1 MKAKIVPT
9 SPKERLPADR
19 TAEVEAFMREST
31 EIAKPTVVR
40 FPMGFLLLV
49 VALSLFAGLVGTA
62 VFSYGKEAWPW
73 LAQWFGSSST
83 DSTVVRTSTRSDS
96 PAANSADVVR
106 DVGQSVVS
114 IFVRRTPAK
123 GAEAINQMYVPEDFR
138 GAGLI
143 ITEDG
148 IGVTTRRAI
157 PDLAKEV
164 AVVTSDRTVYL
175 TKDFSVDPA
184 SDLVYFRV
192 SGKGFPVVDFADV
205 ASLLVTQRA
214 VTVSLDPTTL
224 AYVAATADIT
234 ATNTYRVSSR
244 SDLLRSTE
252 HLSQLL
258 RISRATTVPAEPA
271 FTAEGKL
278 IGLQTGTNGDVLPVD
293 VIAGGLQRLQH
304 DGGVSRNTLGIRY
317 VDLPVV
323 KGLLLTPLEVG
334 SRGALV
340 MGDTGLSAVI
350 ENSPADRAGVKAG
363 DVVLRLDDRA
373 VGEYP
378 SFAQLVQSLPARSAI
393 TLTVLRDG
401 EEQRLPV
408 TLDTLTP

>member
-19 TAEVEAFMREST
+19 SADVEAFMREST

-40 FPMGFLLLV
+40 FPVGFLMLV
-49 VALSLFAGLVGTA
+49 VVLSLFAGLVGTA
-62 VFSYGKEAWPW
+62 VFSYGKESWPW
-73 LAQWFGSSST
+73 LAQWFGSASS
-83 DSTVVRTSTRSDS
+83 DSTVIRTSPKSD
-96 PAANSADVVR
+96 ATVVNNADVVR
-106 DVGQSVVS
+106 EVGQSVVS

-123 GAEAINQMYVPEDFR
+123 GPETLNQMYVPEDFR
-138 GAGLI
+138 GAGVI
-143 ITEDG
+143 VTEDG
-148 IGVTTRRAI
+148 IGVTTRRTI

-192 SGKGFPVVDFADV
+192 SGKGFPVVDFADG

-234 ATNTYRVSSR
+234 ATHTFRVSSR

-252 HLSQLL
+252 RLSHLL
-258 RISRATTVPAEPA
+258 RLSRSTSVPAEPV
-271 FTAEGKL
+271 FTTEGKL
-278 IGLQTGTNGDVLPVD
+278 VGLQTGTNGDVLPID
-293 VIAGGLQRLQH
+293 VVASGLQRLQR
-304 DGGVSRNTLGIRY
+304 DGGVSRNTLGLRY

-323 KGLLLTPLEVG
+323 KGLLLTPLDVG
-334 SRGALV
+334 SRGALIT
-340 MGDTGLSAVI
+340 GDAGIAAVTPD
-350 ENSPADRAGVKAG
+350 SPADRAGVEAG
-363 DVVLRLDDRA
+363 DVVLRVDDRA
-373 VGEYP
+373 IGENP
-378 SFAQLVQSLPARSAI
+378 SFAQVVQSLPARSSI

-401 EEQRLPV
+401 EEKRLPV
-408 TLDTLTP
+408 TLETLTP